1 MEGVPEAECTYA
13 GFCENT
19 MHTGQ
24 ILWVFFAPKWGFPS
38 KDPLV
43 LQGRNREGLHFCGT
57 PAPSHFFAFTYKHG
71 DWPSSSAWLVE
82 QVGGTFLSHFFFL
95 STLVG
100 RKKFMAQPLLFLI
113 EQSGTM

>member
-1 MEGVPEAECTYA
+1 M
-13 GFCENT
+13 
-19 MHTGQ
+19 
-24 ILWVFFAPKWGFPS
+24 
-38 KDPLV
+38 

-82 QVGGTFLSHFFFL
+82 QVGGIFLSHFFFL

-113 EQSGTM
+113 DQSSTM

>member
-1 MEGVPEAECTYA
+1 MIFYSCLGLA
-13 GFCENT
+13 GYT
-19 MHTGQ
+19 
-24 ILWVFFAPKWGFPS
+24 FFGSNGAHLDATS

-82 QVGGTFLSHFFFL
+82 QVGGIFLSHFFFL

-113 EQSGTM
+113 DQSSTM